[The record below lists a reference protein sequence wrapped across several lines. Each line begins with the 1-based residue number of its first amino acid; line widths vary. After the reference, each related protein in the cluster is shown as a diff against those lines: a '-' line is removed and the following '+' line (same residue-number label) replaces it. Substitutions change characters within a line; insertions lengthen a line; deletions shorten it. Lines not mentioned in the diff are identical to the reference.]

1 MQGNKHPK
9 CKPIHIPIRTVVKN
23 MTAVLTVFR
32 CFLFKSKTFSANNYG
47 IIVNNYFLSVN
58 RFCTF
63 GRKSSTFGKLYSK
76 NQFFSM
82 CLFILFEKQ
91 PQESLVLQ
99 YSLRLLFHTI
109 VEWLSGIISS
119 FIIAFGQQLIILIK
133 FYNDK

>member
-63 GRKSSTFGKLYSK
+63 GRNSSTFGKLYSK
-76 NQFFSM
+76 SQFFFYV
-82 CLFILFEKQ
+82 FIYIVWKTAAGVTGFT
-91 PQESLVLQ
+91 VLTAAVIS
-99 YSLRLLFHTI
+99 YNRGMTFWYHKLFHYSFWATI
-109 VEWLSGIISS
+109 
-119 FIIAFGQQLIILIK
+119 
-133 FYNDK
+133 NNTN

>member
-9 CKPIHIPIRTVVKN
+9 CKPIHIPIRTVVKH
-23 MTAVLTVFR
+23 MTAVLTLFS
-32 CFLFKSKTFSANNYG
+32 CFLSKSTPFSANNYG

-76 NQFFSM
+76 KQFFSM

-91 PQESLVLQ
+91 PQEF
-99 YSLRLLFHTI
+99 YSLRLC
-109 VEWLSGIISS
+109 VSPWLLVYLVKMIHNLLDG
-119 FIIAFGQQLIILIK
+119 
-133 FYNDK
+133 